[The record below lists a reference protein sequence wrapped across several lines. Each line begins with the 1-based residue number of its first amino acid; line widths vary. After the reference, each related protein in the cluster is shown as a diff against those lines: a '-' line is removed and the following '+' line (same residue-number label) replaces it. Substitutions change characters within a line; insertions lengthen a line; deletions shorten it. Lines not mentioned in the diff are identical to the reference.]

1 MTKLFFDLPQ
11 PPQKEKCYNFTQMRR
26 KASPHF
32 ITCNKTLQR
41 VLQSSELKKD
51 RNNKAEKRL
60 KKLGENNFFYRNNKS
75 ISEKKLRNYNHL
87 FQIIFLV
94 FDKFP
99 LSQNYVGRRPL
110 GRRQKML

>member
-1 MTKLFFDLPQ
+1 MQ
-11 PPQKEKCYNFTQMRR
+11 C
-26 KASPHF
+26 
-32 ITCNKTLQR
+32 

-60 KKLGENNFFYRNNKS
+60 KKLEKTIFFIEITSQFQKKV
-75 ISEKKLRNYNHL
+75 EKLQPLVSDN
-87 FQIIFLV
+87 FLV

-110 GRRQKML
+110 SRKQKKCNRKFLSLSD